1 MAKALDFGQG
11 LIFVSLLKKKYT
23 ELSRDSRFDS
33 WRDRVF
39 NLFCSLCCRF
49 CSLFFFFGRCRRYDT
64 CAAEGASSF
73 FCRLFVPSV
82 FKGVRAYV
90 LVIRGL
96 LCRAV
101 MQDLSR
107 LLGGLCA

>member
-49 CSLFFFFGRCRRYDT
+49 CSLFFFL
-64 CAAEGASSF
+64 AAADATTLALLRVRHPSSVGF
-73 FCRLFVPSV
+73 LS
-82 FKGVRAYV
+82 
-90 LVIRGL
+90 L
-96 LCRAV
+96 LCLRV
-101 MQDLSR
+101 CVR
-107 LLGGLCA
+107 TY